1 MAFLDRFFRRGRK
14 KKAGPT
20 RQSKIFQKIE
30 GEPDI
35 DDAFLGRLRRVAL
48 VSQRRLTSGVTGEHA
63 SPRRANALEFAD
75 YRNYAPGDDLRRV
88 DWNAYLRLGHL
99 FVKLADAPER
109 MTLHLLLDS
118 SRSMAWGSPE
128 KFSYAKRVAVGLAY
142 VALAHMDAA
151 NLLILSG
158 GDCHRLSQ
166 LESTSATAAMV
177 RSVNSVVPTG
187 TTDLNAALGNF
198 SNLGNHRGV
207 AVLITDLLS
216 PAGYQQGLERL
227 SRVSLRPMIIHLLS
241 PQELNP
247 SLEGDMELQDVETG
261 DTIQVSIDW
270 ETLTRYQR
278 WLREWL
284 MDIEQFCTRRGITYI
299 RVDTTQPIEELLLE
313 RMRREKVLK

>member
-1 MAFLDRFFRRGRK
+1 MSFLDRFLGRGGK
-14 KKAGPT
+14 KRTGPS
-20 RQSKIFQKIE
+20 RQSKHLQNSE
-30 GEPDI
+30 SEPDI

-48 VSQRRLTSGVTGEHA
+48 ASQRRLTSGVTGEHA

-75 YRNYAPGDDLRRV
+75 YRTYAPGDDFRRV

-109 MTLHLLLDS
+109 MTLHLLLDG
-118 SRSMAWGSPE
+118 SRSMAWGHPD
-128 KFSYAKRVAVGLAY
+128 KFSYARRVAIGLAY

-151 NLLILSG
+151 NLLVLSG
-158 GDCHRLSQ
+158 RDCRRLSQ

-177 RSVNSVVPTG
+177 RSVNSVVPAG
-187 TTDLNAALGNF
+187 ATDLNAALGSF
-198 SNLGNHRGV
+198 ANLGNHSGV

-216 PAGYQQGLERL
+216 PTGYQQGLERL
-227 SRVSLRPMIIHLLS
+227 YRASLRPLLIHLLS
-241 PQELNP
+241 PQELSP

-284 MDIEQFCTRRGITYI
+284 CEIEQFCARRGITYV
-299 RVDTTQPIEELLLE
+299 RAETTQPIEELLLD
-313 RMRREKVLK
+313 RLRREKVLR